1 MSTNDHAAP
10 TTATVEIPR
19 HIKDAHEQARDELRR
34 ADTKAQILLSL
45 VGAALAG
52 VIALT
57 TRTVSVPTAV
67 ALWVAAV
74 PIFAAV
80 LMLLSALR
88 ARLPEDP
95 IPGTWLDAAV
105 NGPAALLNA
114 TSADSV
120 VRVANDTAGLGRIAV
135 CKYRRTNTAV
145 RLLKAGLYLAPVA
158 LLLAVTT

>member
-1 MSTNDHAAP
+1 MAATDH
-10 TTATVEIPR
+10 TTGLTAEGQVPA
-19 HIKDAHEQARDELRR
+19 HIRDAHDQARDELRR

-57 TRTVSVPTAV
+57 TRAVSIPTAA
-67 ALWVAAV
+67 ALWLAAV

-88 ARLPEDP
+88 PRLPKDP

-105 NGPAALLNA
+105 NGPAVLLDA
-114 TSADSV
+114 EGVESAA
-120 VRVANDTAGLGRIAV
+120 RVADDAARLGRIAL
-135 CKYRRTNTAV
+135 CKYRRTATAV
-145 RLLKAGLYLAPVA
+145 RLLKAGLCLAPVA

>member
-95 IPGTWLDAAV
+95 IPG
-105 NGPAALLNA
+105 
-114 TSADSV
+114 
-120 VRVANDTAGLGRIAV
+120 
-135 CKYRRTNTAV
+135 
-145 RLLKAGLYLAPVA
+145 
-158 LLLAVTT
+158 